1 VATRRT
7 DIAARTALLSVVG
20 PVALMIAGPLLL
32 DEVPTLLQWIGTA
45 VTLAALGWYWLRR

>member
-7 DIAARTALLSVVG
+7 DIAA
-20 PVALMIAGPLLL
+20 MIAGFLLL

-45 VTLAALGWYWLRR
+45 VTLAALGWYWPRR

>member
-1 VATRRT
+1 MATRRT